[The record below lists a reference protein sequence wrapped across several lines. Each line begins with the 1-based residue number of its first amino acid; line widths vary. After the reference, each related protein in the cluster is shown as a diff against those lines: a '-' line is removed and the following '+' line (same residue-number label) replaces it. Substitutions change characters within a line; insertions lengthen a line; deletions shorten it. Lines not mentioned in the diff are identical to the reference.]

1 MFYITCFG
9 ILMLL
14 LIQFKIYKKNQN
26 GHLIEFIK
34 SEQSLEILKELLVII
49 LGATVA
55 LNFTNIEDK
64 NQTKK
69 TVTKFLEVVYNDI
82 SIQYGHNESLVN
94 KYNEKKMSAKQV
106 KYNIQY
112 NTTLFEN
119 ILNNDTIITTV
130 SPLIYSMLINDFRN
144 LNNFH
149 DAVEEQSDNEDYII
163 TMILSMNSHNENI
176 MWALETEI
184 KHLEGSYT
192 ENELENLYNE
202 YINSKYIAIPE
213 AEIIKN
219 EQLEP

>member
-26 GHLIEFIK
+26 GHIIEFIK

-69 TVTKFLEVVYNDI
+69 TVTKLLEVVYNDI

-94 KYNEKKMSAKQV
+94 IYNEKKMSAKQV

-119 ILNNDTIITTV
+119 ILNNDTIITT
-130 SPLIYSMLINDFRN
+130 
-144 LNNFH
+144 
-149 DAVEEQSDNEDYII
+149 
-163 TMILSMNSHNENI
+163 
-176 MWALETEI
+176 LEI
-184 KHLEGSYT
+184 
-192 ENELENLYNE
+192 
-202 YINSKYIAIPE
+202 
-213 AEIIKN
+213 
-219 EQLEP
+219 